1 MRSCLFSLLLFV
13 SLSGSAQEILVPPYL
28 QPGNSPSLSKE
39 QKVIIWQT
47 DGVPGAFKVEFAEGK
62 SIEGAKVSLAKIA
75 PTPISFPDR
84 SSIIYRAP
92 LTGLNFDAEYTY
104 RVSLGDKVVS
114 TVTFMTRTKK
124 PMTRFIA
131 FGDVGNASLQQSAIA
146 YQVSLQKPQF
156 VLATGDLAYNNG
168 LEREFRARFFPFYTT
183 SKASAETGAPMM
195 QSIPFYMLI
204 GNHDVSGS
212 DLNKYPDGLS
222 YYYYSDT
229 PLNAPATTLGV
240 EVTGPADRVK
250 AFKKAADGRFPKAAN
265 YSFDYGNVHIT
276 CLDANPYTNPLDQS
290 MVDWMR
296 RDIGTSKADWKIVA
310 YHHPGFNSTKAH
322 YDYQQM
328 RLQAPLLEELGVSMV
343 LTSHVHNY
351 QRSVPM
357 KFAPEM
363 SEGKDHYIVSPEG
376 RVNGKFTL
384 DTKFDGVTN
393 TKASGI
399 IYIVSGSG
407 GGELYDPS
415 YSNKP
420 EMWTHEPADN
430 WVPFTVK
437 VISDIHSFT
446 MIETNGK
453 ILTLKQMNAKG
464 EVMDEIKVTK

>member
-1 MRSCLFSLLLFV
+1 
-13 SLSGSAQEILVPPYL
+13 
-28 QPGNSPSLSKE
+28 
-39 QKVIIWQT
+39 
-47 DGVPGAFKVEFAEGK
+47 
-62 SIEGAKVSLAKIA
+62 
-75 PTPISFPDR
+75 
-84 SSIIYRAP
+84 
-92 LTGLNFDAEYTY
+92 
-104 RVSLGDKVVS
+104 
-114 TVTFMTRTKK
+114 
-124 PMTRFIA
+124 
-131 FGDVGNASLQQSAIA
+131 
-146 YQVSLQKPQF
+146 
-156 VLATGDLAYNNG
+156 
-168 LEREFRARFFPFYTT
+168 
-183 SKASAETGAPMM
+183 MM

-222 YYYYSDT
+222 YFYYSDT
-229 PLNAPATTLGV
+229 PLNAPATKPGV
-240 EVTGPADRVK
+240 NVTGPADYVN
-250 AFKKAADGRFPKAAN
+250 AFKKATDGRFPKAAN

-290 MVDWMR
+290 LVDWMR

-310 YHHPGFNSTKAH
+310 YHQPGFNSTKAH

-363 SEGKDHYIVSPEG
+363 SEEKDHYIVSPEG
-376 RVNGKFTL
+376 RVNGTFTL

-420 EMWTHEPADN
+420 EMWEHEPADN

-453 ILTLKQMNAKG
+453 TLTLKQMNAKG